1 MIKVIMMINLPKSC
15 LVNKFIPKKVFY
27 EKSNINQI
35 TKEEFINIVDKIIW
49 LYKLSP
55 ETTGIN
61 KTEDIEEI
69 ETFQIELK
77 EKVIPKNVIKAV
89 TNSIQYKILFILKYN
104 EEFCYL
110 IKLEDIYYTKWNEDI
125 NFDFNS
131 INLSNLY
138 ESIAK
143 RILHEENNIK
153 NFNEIIENINE
164 KKELQDK
171 IDKLTKRIKQE
182 NQFNRKVELNQEL
195 NKLLK
200 EIGELK

>member
-1 MIKVIMMINLPKSC
+1 MINLPKSC

-27 EKSNINQI
+27 EKSNINQT
-35 TKEEFINIVDKIIW
+35 TKNEFINIVDKITW

-55 ETTGIN
+55 QTIGIN

-69 ETFQIELK
+69 EVFQIELK
-77 EKVIPKNVIKAV
+77 EKVVPKNVIKAV

-104 EEFCYL
+104 DEFCYL
-110 IKLEDIYYTKWNEDI
+110 IKIEDIYYTNWNEEI
-125 NFDFNS
+125 NFEFTS
-131 INLSNLY
+131 INLSNLF

-143 RILHEENNIK
+143 SILHEENNIK

-171 IDKLTKRIKQE
+171 IEKLTKRIKQE

>member
-1 MIKVIMMINLPKSC
+1 MINLPKSC
-15 LVNKFIPKKVFY
+15 LVNRFIPKKVFY

-35 TKEEFINIVDKIIW
+35 TKEEFINIVDKITW

-55 ETTGIN
+55 ETIGVN

-69 ETFQIELK
+69 EVFEIELK
-77 EKVIPKNVIKAV
+77 EKVVPKNVIKAV

-110 IKLEDIYYTKWNEDI
+110 IKLEDIYYTKWNEEI
-125 NFDFNS
+125 NFDFTS
-131 INLSNLY
+131 INLSNLF
-138 ESIAK
+138 EGITKS
-143 RILHEENNIK
+143 ILHEENNSK

-164 KKELQDK
+164 KQELQDK

>member
-1 MIKVIMMINLPKSC
+1 MINLPKSC
-15 LVNKFIPKKVFY
+15 LVNRFIPKKVFY

-35 TKEEFINIVDKIIW
+35 TKEEFINIVDKITWI
-49 LYKLSP
+49 YKLSP
-55 ETTGIN
+55 ETIGIN
-61 KTEDIEEI
+61 KTKDIEEI
-69 ETFQIELK
+69 EVFQIELK
-77 EKVIPKNVIKAV
+77 EKVVPKNVIKAV
-89 TNSIQYKILFILKYN
+89 INSIQYKILFILKYN
-104 EEFCYL
+104 DEFCYL
-110 IKLEDIYYTKWNEDI
+110 IKLEDVYYTNWNEEI
-125 NFDFNS
+125 NFEFTS
-131 INLSNLY
+131 INLSNLC

-143 RILHEENNIK
+143 SILHEESNTK

-171 IDKLTKRIKQE
+171 IDKLTKRIRQE